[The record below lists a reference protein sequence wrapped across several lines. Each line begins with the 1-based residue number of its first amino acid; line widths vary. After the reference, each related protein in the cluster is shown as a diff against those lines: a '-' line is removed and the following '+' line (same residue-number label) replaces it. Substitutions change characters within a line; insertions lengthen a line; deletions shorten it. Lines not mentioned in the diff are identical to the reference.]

1 MNAKSPTLV
10 LTLIFVITTVL
21 FSGCASNRVNTVKN
35 GTLQVERTAPNGVY
49 FSKGY
54 IYEEDGR
61 LVISG
66 TVKSRN
72 LNKIRGGHVDI
83 AIVSPKGDIIQQSS
97 TVVKTGR
104 LKKLRQQ
111 GARFKL
117 TLSTIPPS
125 GSTIRVVYHKE
136 VKIQQHNNLL

>member
-1 MNAKSPTLV
+1 VNAKSPTLV

-21 FSGCASNRVNTVKN
+21 FSGCASNRVNPVKN
-35 GTLQVERTAPNGVY
+35 GTLQVERITPNGVY
-49 FSKGY
+49 FSKEF

-61 LVISG
+61 IVISG

-83 AIVSPKGDIIQQSS
+83 AILSPKGDIIQQSN
-97 TVVKTGR
+97 TVVGTGR
-104 LKKLRQQ
+104 LKQLRKH
-111 GARFKL
+111 GARYKL
-117 TLSTIPPS
+117 TLSTIPPP

-136 VKIQQHNNLL
+136 DKIQRHNNLL